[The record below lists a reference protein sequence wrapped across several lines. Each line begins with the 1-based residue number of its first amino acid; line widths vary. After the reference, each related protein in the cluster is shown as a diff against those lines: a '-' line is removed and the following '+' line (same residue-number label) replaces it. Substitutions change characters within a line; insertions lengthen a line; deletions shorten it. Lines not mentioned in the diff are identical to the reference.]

1 MPDSEET
8 KGYAGFAFLLHPPLW
23 CGDEPAERTKEALT
37 ESIWRSR
44 LQIGVEISV
53 TREGLVLI
61 GFGGWHETSKAEAVR
76 DNDVDAMVEMDERR
90 VAVGNAFLACLH
102 TALLAEQKMG
112 HRAQVITPAEVV
124 HVTDIGLPDGT
135 ARFFAGR
142 PLTALVSAA
151 LDGAA
156 LDDENPRMLIV
167 ERATLDVASGLLDE
181 LLGRRGIDGART
193 AALLLRAA
201 KAAEDEEYGLA
212 LIIAWSLLEQMLNAC
227 WVKYL
232 ERQGASKARIKK
244 LQERDWTA
252 SVVTEALSIAKELSD
267 EQYTELN
274 ALRRARN
281 RWAHELRPITE
292 DEAHRAVKLAGSM
305 LMSVGGSRRPP
316 GHRHRGDHLDRARPP
331 SAHDVRHSRLS
342 SSERPGR
349 LVARA
354 PT

>member
-1 MPDSEET
+1 MTASALPGESEREPIVKGCARRSSQASMSAAFARTLARPREREPHRRVACPMAPACATGQVGVGARDAISRKGRPHLAVRSGPMPDSEET
-8 KGYAGFAFLLHPPLW
+8 RGYAGFAFLLHPPLW

-37 ESIWRSR
+37 ESVWRSR

-61 GFGGWHETSKAEAVR
+61 DFGGWHETSKAEAVR

-112 HRAQVITPAEVV
+112 HRAQVITPAEVA

-135 ARFFAGR
+135 VFFFDER
-142 PLTALVSAA
+142 PLTVLVSAA
-151 LDGAA
+151 LGGAA
-156 LDDENPRMLIV
+156 LDDEKARMLIV

-181 LLGRRGIDGART
+181 LLGSRAIDGSRT

-212 LIIAWSLLEQMLNAC
+212 LIIAWSLSEQMLNAR

-232 ERQGASKARIKK
+232 
-244 LQERDWTA
+244 
-252 SVVTEALSIAKELSD
+252 V
-267 EQYTELN
+267 
-274 ALRRARN
+274 
-281 RWAHELRPITE
+281 
-292 DEAHRAVKLAGSM
+292 
-305 LMSVGGSRRPP
+305 
-316 GHRHRGDHLDRARPP
+316 
-331 SAHDVRHSRLS
+331 
-342 SSERPGR
+342 
-349 LVARA
+349 
-354 PT
+354 

>member
-1 MPDSEET
+1 MPNSEEMR
-8 KGYAGFAFLLHPPLW
+8 GYAGFAFLLHPPLW
-23 CGDEPAERTKEALT
+23 CGDEPAERTKEALN

-61 GFGGWHETSKAEAVR
+61 DFGGWHETSKAEAVR
-76 DNDVDAMVEMDERR
+76 DNDVGAMVEMDERR

-102 TALLAEQKMG
+102 TALLAEQKIG

-124 HVTDIGLPDGT
+124 HVADISRPDGT
-135 ARFFAGR
+135 VFFDGR
-142 PLTALVSAA
+142 PLTVLVSAV
-151 LDGAA
+151 LGGAA

-167 ERATLDVASGLLDE
+167 QRATLDAASGLLDE
-181 LLGRRGIDGART
+181 LLSSRAIDGART
-193 AALLLRAA
+193 GALLLRAA

-212 LIIAWSLLEQMLNAC
+212 LIIAWSLSEQMINAR

-232 ERQGASKARIKK
+232 ELQGASNARIKK

-252 SVVTEALSIAKELSD
+252 SVVTETLSIAKELSD

-274 ALRRARN
+274 AVRRVRN
-281 RWAHELRPITE
+281 RWAHELRPVTE

-305 LMSVGGSRRPP
+305 LRSVGGFSLALRPWRRGSTTP
-316 GHRHRGDHLDRARPP
+316 
-331 SAHDVRHSRLS
+331 
-342 SSERPGR
+342 
-349 LVARA
+349 
-354 PT
+354 